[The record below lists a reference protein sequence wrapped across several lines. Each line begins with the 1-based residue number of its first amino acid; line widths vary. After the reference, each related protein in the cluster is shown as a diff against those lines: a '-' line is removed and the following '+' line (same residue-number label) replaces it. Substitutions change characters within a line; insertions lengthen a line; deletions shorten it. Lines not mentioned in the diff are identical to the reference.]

1 MVVFIC
7 LVHLFFVVGSLCFLV
22 HILLCV
28 GPSWPRLILYA
39 VNDHIQTCINAN
51 MQPCG
56 NGPQTNGYNNMRAND
71 LSIKTHNGGF
81 DRSLHVDCEL

>member
-1 MVVFIC
+1 
-7 LVHLFFVVGSLCFLV
+7 
-22 HILLCV
+22 
-28 GPSWPRLILYA
+28 
-39 VNDHIQTCINAN
+39 